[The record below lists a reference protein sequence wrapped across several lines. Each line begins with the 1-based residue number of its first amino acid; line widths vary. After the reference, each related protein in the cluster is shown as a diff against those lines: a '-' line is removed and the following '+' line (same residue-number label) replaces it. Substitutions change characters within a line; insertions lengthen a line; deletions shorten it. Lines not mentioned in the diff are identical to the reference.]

1 MPKILVLFTG
11 QPSATVNAVAD
22 GARSVR
28 FSEVEMRR
36 VANAGSDGDVPRG
49 IHLTLTDA
57 EEMMPYDA
65 IVVAASAGGSLDPAL
80 TQVLAQAAASTPASA
95 WQNKVGSAFL
105 AEESGGSADVW
116 PALAQLGTMGMLV
129 VAPSASSTDAARELG
144 VRVAKVVGW
153 VTHARSHHHDHHTH

>member
-36 VANAGSDGDVPRG
+36 VARAERDGDVPPDVHQALAG
-49 IHLTLTDA
+49 A

-80 TQVLAQAAASTPASA
+80 AQVLEQATASAPAST

-105 AEESGGSADVW
+105 AEESSGSVDVW
-116 PALAQLGTMGMLV
+116 PALARLGTMGMLV
-129 VAPSASSTDAARELG
+129 VAPSAAGADAAGELG
-144 VRVAKVVGW
+144 MRVAKVVGW